1 MKSAFLFFVLV
12 FCTFSYEGYSQE
24 VLVENYNTFEE
35 FLTEQNAKISSL
47 KNGISAVEV
56 KEIMGTSIVVKI
68 PKVGI
73 KKPLNQ
79 LFKQPEFLNEYN
91 SNAKKKIKILWY
103 FSTPKDRN
111 GLISK
116 GECTP
121 VIIQNDRVVG
131 KGWVFF
137 NNYRRS
143 VHLR

>member
-1 MKSAFLFFVLV
+1 MKRAFLFFISF

-24 VLVENYNTFEE
+24 VLVKNYNTFKE
-35 FLTEQNAKISSL
+35 FLTEQNTKLDSI
-47 KNGISAVEV
+47 KNGISNVEV
-56 KEIMGTSIVVKI
+56 EEIMGTSIVVKI
-68 PKVGI
+68 PKVG
-73 KKPLNQ
+73 KKRPLNQ
-79 LFKQPEFLNEYN
+79 LFKQPEFSNEYN
-91 SNAKKKIKILWY
+91 GNAKKKIKILWY

-121 VIIQNDRVVG
+121 VIIQNDSVVG

-137 NNYRRS
+137 NNYRKS